1 MDLIDDRFWLNRQQ
15 LFGRDFAVP
24 TSANANFLVNG
35 LDNLAGSNDLI
46 SLRSRARS
54 NRPFLVVEEIRRDA
68 ERQFLAKEKSLQD
81 KLIETEKQIAELQSK
96 AKTGGGQ
103 ILSEEELQAITAFRG
118 ELLKTRRDLR
128 TVQHDLR
135 KDIESLEAKLKFANI
150 GLVPLVVFVVAL
162 VLALIRRQRRKA
174 SAAIKQA

>member
-1 MDLIDDRFWLNRQQ
+1 MS
-15 LFGRDFAVP
+15 G
-24 TSANANFLVNG
+24 S
-35 LDNLAGSNDLI
+35 LDAWV
-46 SLRSRARS
+46 
-54 NRPFLVVEEIRRDA
+54 F
-68 ERQFLAKEKSLQD
+68 
-81 KLIETEKQIAELQSK
+81 ELPVFF

-118 ELLKTRRDLR
+118 ELLNTRRDLR

-162 VLALIRRQRRKA
+162 VLALIRHQRRKA